1 VACFAALPG
10 QDRGCG
16 LETFAIYHL
25 IGPEVFR
32 TISKAVSPL
41 LVFHCSSCN
50 HTTANSRSRRKPFVR
65 FREKVSVSPKKQMRV
80 GSVDERR
87 NVPGRPEG

>member
-1 VACFAALPG
+1 MRLRSKHRRT
-10 QDRGCG
+10 DS
-16 LETFAIYHL
+16 LYHL

-50 HTTANSRSRRKPFVR
+50 HTIAKQQQSPQAVR
-65 FREKVSVSPKKQMRV
+65 QVPREGQRV
-80 GSVDERR
+80 TEEADEDW
-87 NVPGRPEG
+87 